1 MNRLLTI
8 SAIAMFAVV
17 LGMSSITPA
26 MAKADTPICHYAE
39 TEFLTDPDT
48 GVVITDPDNND
59 EPIVLEAAHW
69 KVITVNSK
77 GATKGHVEHH
87 GPVDDQTLKDF
98 EIDESEG
105 SGKTSGDCTNRNNSP
120 G

>member
-26 MAKADTPICHYAE
+26 IAKADTPICHYAE
-39 TEFLTDPDT
+39 TVFDTDPDT
-48 GVVITDPDNND
+48 GEVILDPDTG
-59 EPIVLEAAHW
+59 EPIVLEPALW

-77 GATKGHVEHH
+77 GAANGHVGHH

-98 EIDESEG
+98 EIDETPD
-105 SGKTSGDCTNRNNSP
+105 SGITSADCLLRNP
-120 G
+120 I